1 MTNIKLRLARR
12 GDVDKLVTIS
22 ADPSNMGKGSLP
34 WYLFGDGN
42 QDRKTVMAA
51 WEDAVIGFVYSTG
64 GWYTCVVAEIEA
76 THEVVG
82 YCAFEWFEYD
92 ENGKMVLEKQRPARL
107 QAVWDKLGWFYALAT
122 ADSLFL
128 P

>member
-12 GDVDKLVTIS
+12 GDVDKLVAIS
-22 ADPSNMGKGSLP
+22 ADTSNMGKGSLP

-42 QDRKTVMAA
+42 QDRETVFAA

-76 THEVVG
+76 TYEVVG

-107 QAVWDKLGWFYALAT
+107 QAIWDKLG
-122 ADSLFL
+122 
-128 P
+128 